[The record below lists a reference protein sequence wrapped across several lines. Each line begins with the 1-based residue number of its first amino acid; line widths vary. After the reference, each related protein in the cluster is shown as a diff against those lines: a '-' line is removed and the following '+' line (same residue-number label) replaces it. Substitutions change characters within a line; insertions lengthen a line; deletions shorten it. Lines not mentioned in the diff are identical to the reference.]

1 MNILN
6 ITFKD
11 LQIFFK
17 DRGSALQLFVLPL
30 VFIFVFSGLGNINQG
45 EPEAAPLPVVNLDEG
60 SAAQTLL
67 QNWARPCKRRM
78 SDLLLI

>member
-17 DRGSALQLFVLPL
+17 NRGSSLQLFVLPL
-30 VFIFVFSGLGNINQG
+30 VFIFVFSGIGSIDSIYGNC
-45 EPEAAPLPVVNLDEG
+45 PLAEYL
-60 SAAQTLL
+60 
-67 QNWARPCKRRM
+67 C
-78 SDLLLI
+78 